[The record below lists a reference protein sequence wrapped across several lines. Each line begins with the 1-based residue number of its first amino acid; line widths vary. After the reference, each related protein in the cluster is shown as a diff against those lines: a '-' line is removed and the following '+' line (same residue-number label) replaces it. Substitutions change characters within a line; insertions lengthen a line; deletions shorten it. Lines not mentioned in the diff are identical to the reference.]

1 MRIKPQRFQPFF
13 LASSWGFLLS
23 FILLVACTKEEFI
36 TDADAGLSFSLDTL
50 TFDTVFTARGSATRF
65 FKIYN
70 KHSKFIRISRIWLES
85 DESSFFR
92 MNIDGVP
99 GNDARDVEI
108 PPNDSIYVFLEVT
121 VDPDQP
127 LSISPFVME
136 DIVNFETNEIRQS
149 IVLEA
154 WGQNANYLPNRFSSG
169 QQNLYTCNMNEWVW
183 DDPRPYVIFGVL
195 IVDSCTLTMPPGTQV
210 YVHGG
215 FGRTEDGA
223 PYNDGV
229 LYFFRNGRLSIQGT
243 TEQPVVIQGDR
254 LESNFADVAGQWGRI
269 QLGPGSQGHVINHA
283 IIKNAILGVLVD
295 SLAELTIKNT
305 QIYNT
310 SSSALAGYTSRIV
323 AENCLFHSSGG
334 NNVTFILGGNYN
346 FSYCTLANFGT
357 STESLSASNF
367 VCLDG
372 NVPCDEPAFARLNM
386 SFRNSL
392 IYGSSRDVIALID
405 GVGEQDPSFFKYRF
419 ENCIIKIK
427 ELTEEGGHP
436 DFFEFCDPCTNPEPD
451 AIVFQNP
458 DEADF
463 HLDSL
468 SIAIEQA
475 KPILA
480 ISKDL
485 EGNNRDPDHPDIG
498 CYEWIN

>member
-1 MRIKPQRFQPFF
+1 MLMALGLLVF
-13 LASSWGFLLS
+13 LAS
-23 FILLVACTKEEFI
+23 CTKEEFI
-36 TDADAGLSFSLDTL
+36 TDANASLSFSTDTL
-50 TFDTVFTARGSATRF
+50 TFDTVFTARGSATRS

-70 KHSKFIRISRIWLES
+70 THAQFIRISRIWLDNEA
-85 DESSFFR
+85 SSAFR
-92 MNIDGVP
+92 MNVDGIA
-99 GNDARDVEI
+99 GNEAIGVEI
-108 PPNDSIYVFLEVT
+108 PPNDSIYVFVEVT

-127 LSISPFVME
+127 SSVSPFVME
-136 DIVNFETNEIRQS
+136 DQVNFETNGNRQS
-149 IVLEA
+149 IILEA

-169 QQNLYTCNMNEWVW
+169 SQNLYTCNLNDWVW

-195 IVDSCTLTMPPGTQV
+195 VIDSCNLIMPPGTRV

-215 FGRTEDGA
+215 FGRTPDGE
-223 PYNDGV
+223 PYNDGI
-229 LYFFRNGRLSIQGT
+229 LYFFRNGKLTIQGT
-243 TEQPVVIQGDR
+243 AEQPVVIQGDR
-254 LESNFADVAGQWGRI
+254 LEQAFADIPGQWGRI
-269 QLGPGSQGHVINHA
+269 QLGPGSQGHSIDHA
-283 IIKNAILGVLVD
+283 IIKNAILGLLVD
-295 SLAELTIKNT
+295 SLSELTIKNT

-310 SSSALAGYTSRIV
+310 TSSALAGYTSRIV

-346 FSYCTLANFGT
+346 FTYCTLANYGT

-372 NVPCDEPAFARLNM
+372 NIPCDQPAFARLNM

-419 ENCIIKIK
+419 ENCVVKVN
-427 ELTEEGGHP
+427 ELLDERGHP
-436 DFFEFCDPCTNPEPD
+436 DFFDFCDPCLNGERNEL
-451 AIVFQNP
+451 VFIDP
-458 DEADF
+458 DEKDY

-468 SIAIEQA
+468 SIALEQA

-480 ISKDL
+480 ISKDID
-485 EGNNRDPDHPDIG
+485 GNDRDPERPDVG
-498 CYEWIN
+498 CYERVN